1 MTPDQMLLLLTG
13 AGAIIGAGG
22 VYLWRKG
29 DDKTDKMREDL
40 IDLASDLN
48 SIGFSISGG
57 FAKKLAAGNIW
68 AAIAEARAGVAI
80 IKDPEKRLQHFGS
93 IAVQNM
99 PTLLK
104 SEQFGPM
111 IRKMVKDQD
120 ILIDSKDSSE
130 STPV

>member
-1 MTPDQMLLLLTG
+1 MTLDQMTILLTG
-13 AGAIIGAGG
+13 AGFIISAGA

-120 ILIDSKDSSE
+120 ILIKSEESSE